1 MEGHFTVSKMPARG
15 LTDHDFEQA
24 IKEGKLDHLLV
35 DLPVTAKVQGSNRI
49 FDSLSGHFFDKL
61 FSLGNGPYPY
71 YNGNGASG
79 LSSILLSTND
89 AETSSYT
96 EDVGYIN
103 TTTARYHYI
112 FPNAATGTVP
122 HKLFEE
128 HQIEAWQIWADV
140 SGREAIHF
148 RNKFLYLPTEGVSNN
163 IRSIAIWWMSDA
175 DNNGDLYSVAR
186 ARTGRIR
193 LKDEA
198 GNKIILT
205 KSNKEI
211 LMVEYTFTWV
221 AM

>member
-35 DLPVTAKVQGSNRI
+35 DLPTTEKVQGNNRI
-49 FDSLSGHFFDKL
+49 FDSLAGNFLDKL
-61 FSLGNGPYPY
+61 FSLGNGPWPY
-71 YNGNGASG
+71 YVGNGSSG
-79 LSSILLSTND
+79 LAIILLTTID
-89 AETSSYT
+89 GDTSSYT
-96 EDVGYIN
+96 EDLGYHN
-103 TTTARYHYI
+103 STTARY
-112 FPNAATGTVP
+112 FSSMPNQVSGSAY
-122 HKLFEE
+122 KRFDQD
-128 HQIEAWQIWADV
+128 QIEAWQIWTNA

-148 RNKFLYLPTEGVSNN
+148 RNKFLYLPTQGVSNN
-163 IRSIAIWWMSDA
+163 IRSIDIWWCSDA
-175 DNNGDLYSVAR
+175 DNTGDLYSQGR